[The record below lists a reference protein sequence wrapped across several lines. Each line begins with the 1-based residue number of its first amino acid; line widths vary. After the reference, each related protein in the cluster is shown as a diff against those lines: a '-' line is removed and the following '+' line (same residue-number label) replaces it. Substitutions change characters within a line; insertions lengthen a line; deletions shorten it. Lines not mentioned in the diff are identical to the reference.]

1 MTDLKNT
8 HSIHK
13 NLFELLFI
21 IDLKMKEII
30 QEEDSGLSM
39 LQISILRILATDG
52 EMSLI
57 DVAQKTNKDKSQITR
72 VIQDLVK
79 KGILRKERSE
89 FDRRSFILKLNPGVK
104 DKMSFYMMK
113 EQGLVAEM
121 LSGVTDKDQHSLDKT
136 LLQMH
141 ENLKRKSINHK
152 S

>member
-1 MTDLKNT
+1 M
-8 HSIHK
+8 
-13 NLFELLFI
+13 
-21 IDLKMKEII
+21 
-30 QEEDSGLSM
+30 
-39 LQISILRILATDG
+39 ISKLNFK
-52 EMSLI
+52 
-57 DVAQKTNKDKSQITR
+57 KTNKDKSQITR